1 MTVATHTPTHTSR
14 SRTDPLVLALLTL
27 MLTDVVGGLLAVSA
41 DVNTW
46 GEAWGS
52 RALLAAPLPM
62 IGAQILLTVLAV
74 RLSGRRAVVPAVLLS
89 MACLVSV
96 VSGFFDGGIGNDE
109 LTPALAVYQVFLLA
123 VTAVVG
129 VLAARLAWRRSRD
142 Q

>member
-52 RALLAAPLPM
+52 QALLAAPLPM
-62 IGAQILLTVLAV
+62 VGAQILLTVLAV

-109 LTPALAVYQVFLLA
+109 LTTALAAYQVFLLA

-129 VLAARLAWRRSRD
+129 VLAARLAWRRSRG